1 MDLPVNRFKQALR
14 EGRQQIGLWNSIP
27 GPVVAEAIA
36 TAGFDWVVIDTE
48 HSLTDVPDTIVSMQA
63 MAPYPV
69 TPVIRTA
76 WNDLVLIKRYLDLGA
91 QTLLIPFVQS
101 ADEARAAVEAMRYA
115 PRGMRGVAGMIRANR
130 YAAIPD
136 YMARAE
142 GELCLLVQVETALA
156 LERIEEIAAV
166 DGVDGLF
173 IGPNDLAASM
183 GFPGQM
189 MHPAVQAAI
198 RDAVHRIAATGKAA
212 GILTFDHAFARTCMS
227 WGATFTAVGMD
238 LALMVQSA
246 RALAAEFRTG

>member
-1 MDLPVNRFKQALR
+1 
-14 EGRQQIGLWNSIP
+14 
-27 GPVVAEAIA
+27 
-36 TAGFDWVVIDTE
+36 
-48 HSLTDVPDTIVSMQA
+48 
-63 MAPYPV
+63 
-69 TPVIRTA
+69 
-76 WNDLVLIKRYLDLGA
+76 
-91 QTLLIPFVQS
+91 
-101 ADEARAAVEAMRYA
+101 
-115 PRGMRGVAGMIRANR
+115 
-130 YAAIPD
+130 
-136 YMARAE
+136 MARAE

-198 RDAVHRIAATGKAA
+198 RDAVLRIAATGKAA

-227 WGATFTAVGMD
+227 WGTTFTAVGMD